1 MTQTTNFENLH
12 GFEFSAMSTPTFS
25 VKKTFQK
32 ASERNDIFSCES
44 VILRPKHL
52 PFTTMAVVF
61 LEGL

>member
-1 MTQTTNFENLH
+1 MTQTTNFENLY

-25 VKKTFQK
+25 VKQTFQK
-32 ASERNDIFSCES
+32 ASLQNVIFSGES

-52 PFTTMAVVF
+52 PFTSVAVVF